1 RLPLHIPRAYA
12 TEPWVFG
19 FSQSRLCAS
28 SLEAKVMFEA
38 NNPQRH
44 FHSTL
49 LILAILVSLAFLAA
63 PSAFA
68 QGTGSATLR
77 GTVKDPKGAV
87 VPSATVTVINE
98 RTKDERKTTTNDEGV
113 YVFSALT
120 PGNYTLKVEAQGFK
134 TAEQS
139 GVAVETNSTRG
150 FDIGMQIGQPTET
163 VTITAGAE
171 QLQTETGARENTITS
186 SQINNLSIVS
196 RSAVELLRIL
206 PGLVAPDDTALEQTG
221 FLAG

>member
-1 RLPLHIPRAYA
+1 
-12 TEPWVFG
+12 
-19 FSQSRLCAS
+19 
-28 SLEAKVMFEA
+28 MFEA

-44 FHSTL
+44 FHTTL
-49 LILAILVSLAFLAA
+49 LFLAFLVSLAFLAGV
-63 PSAFA
+63 PSVLA

-134 TAEQS
+134 TAEQYL
-139 GVAVETNSTRG
+139 
-150 FDIGMQIGQPTET
+150 P
-163 VTITAGAE
+163 
-171 QLQTETGARENTITS
+171 
-186 SQINNLSIVS
+186 
-196 RSAVELLRIL
+196 RSAICPLNRID
-206 PGLVAPDDTALEQTG
+206 AWT
-221 FLAG
+221 

>member
-1 RLPLHIPRAYA
+1 
-12 TEPWVFG
+12 
-19 FSQSRLCAS
+19 
-28 SLEAKVMFEA
+28 MFEA

-44 FHSTL
+44 FHPTL
-49 LILAILVSLAFLAA
+49 LFLALLVCLAFLASA
-63 PSAFA
+63 PSVLA

-139 GVAVETNSTRG
+139 GVAVETTRTGG
-150 FDIGMQIGQPTET
+150 FKIGMQMGQPTET
-163 VTITAGAE
+163 VKAPATAD
-171 QLQTETGARENTITS
+171 QLQTKPEPERTR
-186 SQINNLSIVS
+186 
-196 RSAVELLRIL
+196 LRRHK
-206 PGLVAPDDTALEQTG
+206 
-221 FLAG
+221 